1 MIESLPSFTTL
12 VASLALAAPLAAQAP
27 QPPRPGMPTSTE
39 PKSTDKIA
47 GDTLYISGQVARPFE
62 GGAGMVGKDEYEQA
76 RQIFSRIDRIIK
88 AAGGTMDNLVKMT
101 IYVVDIRKNTEV
113 WRARREF
120 FSGDFPA
127 STLVEVRSLATPDV
141 LVEIEAVAYLGKS

>member
-1 MIESLPSFTTL
+1 MARKK
-12 VASLALAAPLAAQAP
+12 VAVPDVAEAGPELWSNAI
-27 QPPRPGMPTSTE
+27 R
-39 PKSTDKIA
+39 A

-62 GGAGMVGKDEYEQA
+62 GGIGLVGKDEYEQT
-76 RQIFSRIDRIIK
+76 RQIFSRIERIIK

-101 IYVVDIRKNTEV
+101 IFVVDITKNTEV

-127 STLVEVRSLATPDV
+127 STLVEVRSLAKDV
-141 LVEIEAVAYLGKS
+141 LVEIETIAYLGRS